1 MGAIK
6 KIFFFISLTALYFVV
21 KEFVSLYIMLANVSF
36 ILGVLF
42 ILASIAFVF
51 YFALFPALQILRM
64 EKFEAPVKDRAKIA
78 ELRAKRIERF
88 KRNPYLL
95 ESDKIDMSKLKNTEE
110 DYRLAVNVLS
120 EKADEIRRK
129 RVNAIFYSTGISQNG
144 FIDGLFMLG
153 ASFSLIKEIFIL
165 YNGRMN
171 NLALFDIVKKI
182 YYAVL
187 IAGTEGVE
195 YASNEIFSKLGTHTI
210 KSIPFL
216 SGIITSLI
224 DGFVNAVLLTRIGLT
239 AENYCKILYI
249 ENEKKLVPSAKVA
262 VDTAKELTKD
272 SLVKI
277 KENISKLSDSKV
289 AEKVKNP
296 INFVFG
302 KAKTAWE
309 NSVDVIKE
317 IIPKKSK
324 DEFEW

>member
-1 MGAIK
+1 MRAIK

-21 KEFVSLYIMLANVSF
+21 KEFVSLYFMIANVSF
-36 ILGVLF
+36 ILGILFVLSSGGF
-42 ILASIAFVF
+42 IF
-51 YFALFPALQILRM
+51 YFALLPAFQILRM
-64 EKFEAPVKDRAKIA
+64 EKFEAPVKDKTKIE
-78 ELRAKRIERF
+78 ELRARRIERF

-95 ESDKIDMSKLKNTEE
+95 ESGKIDPLNLKNTEE
-110 DYRLAVNVLS
+110 DYETVVNILS
-120 EKADEIRRK
+120 KKANEIRRK

-224 DGFVNAVLLTRIGLT
+224 DGFVNAALLTRIGMT
-239 AENYCKILYI
+239 AENYCKTLY
-249 ENEKKLVPSAKVA
+249 
-262 VDTAKELTKD
+262 
-272 SLVKI
+272 
-277 KENISKLSDSKV
+277 
-289 AEKVKNP
+289 VKN
-296 INFVFG
+296 
-302 KAKTAWE
+302 
-309 NSVDVIKE
+309 
-317 IIPKKSK
+317 
-324 DEFEW
+324 